1 LDNNNL
7 TTLPE
12 TICNLKTW
20 YPIGLTNN
28 KIASLSEKIL
38 KMCMPQA
45 KVTIYAKTHG
55 IRKKRCEL
63 DLVGNPIMEAKKKD
77 LKSKLYW

>member
-28 KIASLSEKIL
+28 KIGSLIEKIL

-45 KVTIYAKTHG
+45 KVTIYAKAHG
-55 IRKKRCEL
+55 IRKIRCKL
-63 DLVGNPIMEAKKKD
+63 DLVGNPIMETKK
-77 LKSKLYW
+77 